1 MINQLCCY
9 ISKINKSKPSILTR
23 FRYFILNNIANIDA
37 KQNVI
42 SDLDTIRS
50 GAKNGTDLFSSTKYS
65 DVKSMTFGIDTDTN
79 SNNVFIS
86 FLRSDGWVLRVYF
99 DESGIH
105 YGAQNPNTKV
115 WSTVFDK

>member
-1 MINQLCCY
+1 MELNFFIVIQLIKCLTT
-9 ISKINKSKPSILTR
+9 KINS
-23 FRYFILNNIANIDA
+23 NIDA

-50 GAKNGTDLFSSTKYS
+50 GAKNGTDLFGSTKYN

-115 WSTVFDK
+115 WSTLFDK